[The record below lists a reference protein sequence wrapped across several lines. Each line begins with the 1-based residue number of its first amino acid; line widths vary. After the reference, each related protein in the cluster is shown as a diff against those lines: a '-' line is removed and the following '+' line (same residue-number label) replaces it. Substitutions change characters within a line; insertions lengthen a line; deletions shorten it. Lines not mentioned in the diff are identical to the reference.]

1 MQRMNCVAIE
11 QTNAECVCHVG
22 DRSSAYGGLSAM
34 LLARPELLR
43 DAATRVVL
51 ATSGC
56 RSFDY
61 LDEEQIREAG
71 IHAIEAL
78 AERDGTESYAEER
91 AWLFGEGEFDP
102 FLNGMSPAES
112 TYLTS
117 DCEGLRETLEATY
130 SMAGYRLPT
139 CEHFEPCHG
148 HMGVELDF
156 MRHCLEQVAW
166 GEDGYAALARSFF
179 DDHLRDWGV
188 LFAVVLRDKA
198 QHPALLY
205 FSYAL
210 DKFIACESVVFRHSM
225 PGLCTQRSLT
235 E

>member
-1 MQRMNCVAIE
+1 MSSAFAE
-11 QTNAECVCHVG
+11 QVRDVCVCHVG

-34 LLARPELLR
+34 LLARPESLR
-43 DAATRVVL
+43 DAASRVLL

-71 IHAIEAL
+71 LHAIEAL
-78 AERDGTESYAEER
+78 AARNGAASYAEER

-102 FLNGMSPAES
+102 FLNSMSPAES
-112 TYLTS
+112 TYLAS
-117 DCEGLRETLEATY
+117 DCESLRRTLESTY
-130 SMAGYRLPT
+130 SMAGYKVPK
-139 CEHFEPCHG
+139 CELFEPCLG

-166 GEDGYAALARSFF
+166 GEDRYATLARGFF
-179 DDHLRDWGV
+179 GDHLRDWGV

-198 QHPALLY
+198 RHPALLY
-205 FSYAL
+205 LSYAL
-210 DKFIACESVVFRHSM
+210 DKFIACESAVFRHSM
-225 PGLCTQRSLT
+225 PGLCVQRSLT